1 MEELKRTQLYDR
13 HISADAKMVDFGGW
27 EMPIQYPTGIIAEHL
42 YTRRYCSLFDVS
54 HMGRLI
60 VSGPDRKAF
69 LQHVVT
75 SNVDALDVGMAQY
88 SILPDEDGCGIDDL
102 YIYRFEEDKY
112 VVIANAANT
121 DKDWDHLMKLK
132 EGFDVT
138 IENVS
143 KDWAAIAVQGPTSK
157 DILRDLI
164 GGKQP
169 TEPIRNYLNIATIP
183 ALDDA
188 PVYLAKTGYTGE
200 PIGYEIYVPTEIC
213 GKVWDMLIE
222 MGARPAGLGARDTTR
237 LEAGMPLHGHEM
249 GLDKDGNKMPIY
261 AVPLAKFAV
270 SFAPQKGDFIGKEAL
285 AAQKAA
291 FLRINNHDFSDCAA
305 LPRRI
310 QPIVLLGKGVLRAGC
325 SVFKDGR
332 EVGYVTSGTMVPY
345 SLMDGETLFQK
356 VTEESQK
363 RSIGFCYVDSDVER
377 NALPEGHGREPEEK
391 HRLLLCGQRRR
402 DR

>member
-121 DKDWDHLMKLK
+121 DKDW
-132 EGFDVT
+132 
-138 IENVS
+138 
-143 KDWAAIAVQGPTSK
+143 AAIAVQGPTSK

-200 PIGYEIYVPTEIC
+200 PIGYEIYVPTEVC

-222 MGARPAGLGARDTTR
+222 MGARPAGLGGHAAARPR
-237 LEAGMPLHGHEM
+237 
-249 GLDKDGNKMPIY
+249 DG
-261 AVPLAKFAV
+261 A
-270 SFAPQKGDFIGKEAL
+270 
-285 AAQKAA
+285 
-291 FLRINNHDFSDCAA
+291 
-305 LPRRI
+305 
-310 QPIVLLGKGVLRAGC
+310 
-325 SVFKDGR
+325 
-332 EVGYVTSGTMVPY
+332 
-345 SLMDGETLFQK
+345 
-356 VTEESQK
+356 
-363 RSIGFCYVDSDVER
+363 
-377 NALPEGHGREPEEK
+377 
-391 HRLLLCGQRRR
+391 
-402 DR
+402 